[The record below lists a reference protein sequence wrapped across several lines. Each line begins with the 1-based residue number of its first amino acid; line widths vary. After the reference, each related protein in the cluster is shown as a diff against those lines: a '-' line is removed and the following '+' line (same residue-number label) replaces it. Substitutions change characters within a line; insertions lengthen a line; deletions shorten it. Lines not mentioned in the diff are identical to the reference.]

1 MKPQKSPKS
10 PASARHELSAD
21 EKVIMQDIMHSSNL
35 TEREL
40 KDLFQKLKAS
50 FDSLQIQEARIKS
63 IPDRRKLN

>member
-1 MKPQKSPKS
+1 
-10 PASARHELSAD
+10 
-21 EKVIMQDIMHSSNL
+21 MQDIMHSSNL